1 MKGNSLVVQGLGLHA
16 FTGGGVASIPGRG
29 TKRRLK
35 VRGVAKK
42 KRINER
48 LEVLGPFTPTA
59 HLQHQFLLRHPDPAT
74 THPLLAL
81 SHMVGWSR
89 PPKAPFSFWT
99 VPTDGPVAST
109 PWSRPWPPHAWQV
122 PSRSEP
128 ARDHRGRISRL
139 SAESLSRV

>member
-16 FTGGGVASIPGRG
+16 FTAGGVASIPGRG
-29 TKRRLK
+29 TKRPLK
-35 VRGVAKK
+35 VRGVAKKK

-59 HLQHQFLLRHPDPAT
+59 HLQHQFLLRHPYPAT
-74 THPLLAL
+74 THPLLPL

-99 VPTDGPVAST
+99 VPMDGPVAST
-109 PWSRPWPPHAWQV
+109 PWSRPCPPPAWQV
-122 PSRSEP
+122 R
-128 ARDHRGRISRL
+128 A
-139 SAESLSRV
+139 SLNLPGATEGGSPG